1 MTQRIVTVKK
11 TNGFSLIELL
21 VVIAILGIL
30 ASVAT
35 TSYRTYIIK
44 SERTEAQSV
53 LVKIADAQEKYY
65 LDNNRY
71 ANQTELA
78 SIFTVPTG
86 TATKW
91 AYAITRTNANQQFT
105 ATATRAEDTEC
116 SSMTIQ
122 SGNNLGTGSWN
133 ADSSCS

>member
-1 MTQRIVTVKK
+1 MKK
-11 TNGFSLIELL
+11 SNGFSLIELL

-30 ASVAT
+30 ASVAV
-35 TSYRTYIIK
+35 TSYRNYIVRAD
-44 SERTEAQSV
+44 RTEAQTV

-71 ANQTELA
+71 ADQTELA

-86 TATKW
+86 AATKW
-91 AYAITRTNANQQFT
+91 AYAITRSNANQQFV

-133 ADSSCS
+133 SDSSCN